1 MVFFSRPSLPLPTL
15 PSLGIH
21 HLFTPFSFLFQRG
34 LEAVTLPQSLIPCRY
49 HLPLSN
55 HRSLALPLIKP
66 TWKCGM
72 LVYQGHIFI
81 LTSLGI
87 CKVVVFFPG
96 KLFFILE
103 FYSNFGQKQQ
113 CSEHQCCRR
122 YFGGILNAG

>member
-1 MVFFSRPSLPLPTL
+1 MVFFSRPSFPLPTL

-87 CKVVVFFPG
+87 CKVVVFFFQESYS
-96 KLFFILE
+96 LFWSFTAILVR
-103 FYSNFGQKQQ
+103 SN
-113 CSEHQCCRR
+113 
-122 YFGGILNAG
+122 NALSTNAAEGTLEES